1 MDARRLVEGLSR
13 GDEAAWREFL
23 ATYGRLIY
31 AVAQRFS
38 LRGLDPDD
46 LFQETCIRAH
56 QSIHTLQSPQR
67 LGSWVYTIAYR
78 LGVDALRRERSEARR
93 EDEDALAAAE
103 LAPHAAPGPDQ
114 MLEHLE
120 AVARLSDA
128 LGGLEERC
136 RRLLTALYLEDPPP
150 AYVEIGRREE
160 MPVGSIGPT
169 RARCLRKLKTV
180 IRKLSGDPPDPS
192 A

>member
-1 MDARRLVEGLSR
+1 MDARSLAEGLTR
-13 GDEAAWREFL
+13 GDDAAWRAFL

-31 AVAQRFS
+31 AVASRFS

-67 LGSWVYTIAYR
+67 LGSLIYTIAYR
-78 LGVDALRRERSEARR
+78 LGVDALRRERSETGVEDLEALETARQV
-93 EDEDALAAAE
+93 A
-103 LAPHAAPGPDQ
+103 HQAPGPDQ
-114 MLEHLE
+114 ALERLE
-120 AVARLSDA
+120 AIARLMDA

-136 RRLLTALYLEDPPP
+136 RRLLTSLYLEEPPP
-150 AYVEIGRREE
+150 SYVEIGEREG

-169 RARCLRKLKTV
+169 RARCLKKLKIV
-180 IRKLSGDPPDPS
+180 IGGLSGDPADPS